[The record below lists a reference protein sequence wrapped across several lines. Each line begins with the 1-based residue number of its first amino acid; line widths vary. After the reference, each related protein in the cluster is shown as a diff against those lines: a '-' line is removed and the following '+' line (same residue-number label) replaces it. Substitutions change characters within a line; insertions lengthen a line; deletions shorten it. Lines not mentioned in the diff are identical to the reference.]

1 MSSLRQKRVA
11 EQIQKVISERLIRGL
26 RDPLPGFVTVRDVD
40 VARDFSHA
48 RVFYSVIGTETDRS
62 SVKELLTRQRGTLR
76 AEVGR
81 QVRLR
86 LTPELSFIEDTS
98 GERAARIHKLLA
110 ENAPA
115 APAPV
120 REGAAKGKADDEDD
134 DEEDEEDSDED
145 DGDEESSDEDDGDDV
160 AGDDVAGDEEKR

>member
-48 RVFYSVIGTETDRS
+48 RVFYSVIGTDTDKS
-62 SVKELLTRQRGTLR
+62 SVKELLTKQRGTLR

-98 GERAARIHKLLA
+98 GERAARIHQLLA
-110 ENAPA
+110 ENVPA
-115 APAPV
+115 SASPTKKKSASPDD
-120 REGAAKGKADDEDD
+120 AD
-134 DEEDEEDSDED
+134 DSDED
-145 DGDEESSDEDDGDDV
+145 ESDEDESDEDESDEDESDEDESDEDD
-160 AGDDVAGDEEKR
+160 EEKN